1 MMIHKTLAAGRWFTL
16 SLVEQMANVGCDVD
30 RAIRW
35 KNKGDFESSNKA
47 LERALELLYLTIA
60 DKKNHKQLRE
70 LCSVKYAVADYFVG
84 ENSFGFTDVD
94 LHKYFF
100 NFNYM
105 AALRRGC

>member
-1 MMIHKTLAAGRWFTL
+1 MIHKGLEDGRWFTL

-35 KNKGDFESSNKA
+35 KNKGDMENSDKA
-47 LERALELLYLTIA
+47 FERALELLYLTIA
-60 DKKNHKQLRE
+60 DKKNRKRLKE
-70 LCSVKYAVADYFVG
+70 LCRVKFAVADYFKG
-84 ENSFGFTDVD
+84 DNLFGFTDES

-105 AALRRGC
+105 AALRRGL